1 MLKQQLNEAIII
13 NITQGFRALRQE
25 SQHRGLTLDLRERLE
40 YIIYIR
46 Y

>member
-1 MLKQQLNEAIII
+1 MLEQQLNEVIII

-25 SQHRGLTLDLRERLE
+25 SQHRGPTLDLKEYLE